1 MEKSFR
7 RATESLEG
15 IFAFLQ
21 DFAAAEG
28 LDESVT
34 YIMNL
39 VIEELF
45 TNMVKYSPGGSAEIP
60 ISLEREGGRLIMRLV
75 DRDVEEFDITKT
87 KKVNTDLPLE
97 ERKPGGLGLH
107 LIKHMVD
114 EIDYQYK
121 DSSSVITIAKNLE
134 S

>member
-1 MEKSFR
+1 MEKSFK
-7 RATESLEG
+7 RATDSLEG
-15 IFAFLQ
+15 IFQFLQ
-21 DFAAAEG
+21 DFASAEG
-28 LDESVT
+28 LGESVT
-34 YIMNL
+34 YVMNL
-39 VIEELF
+39 VVEELF
-45 TNMVKYSPGGSAEIP
+45 TNMVKYSPGGFPEIP
-60 ISLEREGGRLIMRLV
+60 ISLTREEGKLVMRLV

-114 EIDYQYK
+114 EIDYQYR
-121 DSSSVITIAKNLE
+121 DSSSVITIIKKLE

>member
-1 MEKSFR
+1 MEKSFK
-7 RATESLEG
+7 RATDSLEG
-15 IFAFLQ
+15 VFAFLQ

-39 VIEELF
+39 VVEELF
-45 TNMVKYSPGGSAEIP
+45 TNMVKYSPQGAPEIP
-60 ISLEREGGRLIMRLV
+60 IRLTVNDGQLVMRLV
-75 DRDVEEFDITKT
+75 DHDVEEFDITKT
-87 KKVNTDLPLE
+87 KRVNTDLPLE
-97 ERKPGGLGLH
+97 QRKPGGLGLH

-121 DSSSVITIAKNLE
+121 DKSSLITIKKQLE